1 MSGLSRRAFLG
12 GSGALAATAVFGACG
27 GGGGGDGAGGQGGG
41 GGGGEGMRWW
51 DHYSALQGFH
61 KDWAAQQSK
70 ALGANITY
78 TYNDVTKAAQALQL
92 ANQSQQLPDIYSN
105 TLGLPLSALVK
116 DKWVGEITMSAEAKA
131 RLPKGSFT
139 DGVTNLDNKLY
150 GLPLFAFRQ
159 YSTATWFNSEII
171 AKAGIDGDNPPATY
185 DDYRAACKKIK
196 DLGSGASAMTLA
208 LGDPVRM
215 RDQMDD
221 LAQAGGF
228 AGFQGLKFTTG
239 EYAYDDDAYVN
250 AIEFWKE
257 MNTDGYIV
265 QGSSNFTVANA
276 RTRWASG
283 AAGFFID
290 GPWCAGGVKRIV
302 EAFVPKLNVGP
313 ILKPEATGKVT
324 TYRGAPGAQF
334 FLAGNSKDPEKASK
348 LLESMT
354 TPEYQKG
361 LATGMDQP
369 PLNLDVVATADVIE
383 PYKKVIG
390 FFKETVKAA
399 PQALI
404 KNPQVAQAQALSKPI
419 STQLGNVIQGYLGG
433 DIPDLKVAL
442 RKLNSDYE
450 KDREQAIKA
459 ANAKGAKVSVD
470 DYAFSDW
477 KPGTDYTHSS

>member
-1 MSGLSRRAFLG
+1 MSTLSRRALLG
-12 GSGALAATAVFGACG
+12 GGGALAATAVLGGCGGGGSGGSG
-27 GGGGGDGAGGQGGG
+27 GGGGGAGGG
-41 GGGGEGMRWW
+41 GLRWW

-61 KDWAAQQSK
+61 KDWAAQESK
-70 ALGANITY
+70 TLGVNITY

-105 TLGLPLSALVK
+105 TLGIPLSALVK
-116 DKWVGEITMSAEAKA
+116 DKWVGDITLSTEAKN

-139 DGVTNLDNKLY
+139 EGVTNLNGKLY

-159 YSTATWFNSEII
+159 YSTATWFNKELL
-171 AKAGIDGDNPPATY
+171 AKAGLDENNPPVSY
-185 DDYRAACKKIK
+185 DAYRQACQKIK
-196 DLGSGASAMTLA
+196 AMGGGAAAMMLA

-228 AGFQGLKFTTG
+228 PGYQGLKFTTG

-250 AIEFWKE
+250 AIEFFKE
-257 MNTDGYIV
+257 LNASGHIV
-265 QGSSNFTVANA
+265 QGSGNFTVANA

-283 AAGFFID
+283 AAAFFPD

-313 ILKPEATGKVT
+313 ILRPDANTKVY

-334 FLAGNSKDPEKASK
+334 FRAGNSKDPEKASK

-361 LATGMDQP
+361 LAAGMDQP
-369 PLNLDVVATADVIE
+369 PLDLNVVDTADVIE

-390 FFKETVKAA
+390 YFKETVKRA

-404 KNPQVAQAQALSKPI
+404 ANPQVAQAQALSKPI
-419 STQLGNVIQGYLGG
+419 STQLGNIIQGYLGG
-433 DIPDLKVAL
+433 DVTDLKAAL
-442 RKLNSDYE
+442 RKLNSDFE
-450 KDREQAIKA
+450 ADREQSIKA
-459 ANAKGAKVSVD
+459 AKAKGAKVSVD
-470 DYAFSDW
+470 DYVFKDW
-477 KPGTDYTHSS
+477 KPGTDYVYKK